1 MKNINVKPDIIQDAL
16 NISDGTHAPL
26 AGFLKQ
32 ADFNSVLDNMRL
44 ANGKIWSIP
53 IMVDIGAEDYENVK
67 NEKEL
72 LLINND
78 AIVRIFNIEFYP
90 HPKAEHL
97 RKVYGTLNPGHPM
110 VDEIM
115 GSGDYLLGGDIEI
128 VEVPDDHYNKYHLNP
143 AETKREFAG
152 RGWEKI
158 VAFQTRNVP
167 HRGHEF
173 LLNKALENID
183 GLLVHPVV
191 GDKKIADFKDEYII
205 ASYKLLLD
213 NNFKDKAVLAALP
226 IKMRYGGPRE
236 ALMHALIRRNFGC
249 THFIVG
255 RDHAG
260 VGNFYAPEAAQKIF
274 NDFSETELGI
284 KILSFNEVVY
294 NKKNKSHGFID
305 EYDENDTIRFSG
317 TKLRDYI
324 KMKEEPPEYLI
335 RPEVYNFLI
344 NANDPLV
351 DNMYKQN
358 NNRKGFALWFTGLS
372 ASGKTTVAD
381 RVYADLKNNNARL
394 ERLDG
399 DVVRER
405 LTKGLGFDREG
416 RNENIR
422 RIGFVA
428 DMLSRNNVGVMAS
441 FITPYKEQ
449 RDELRETVH
458 NYIEVFVDAPL
469 SVCENR
475 DPKGLYKKAR
485 AGEIPQFTGIDDPY
499 DNPKSPDVHIK
510 TDQMSVPECASTV
523 IKYLEENQ
531 YI

>member
-1 MKNINVKPDIIQDAL
+1 MKNINVKPDIIQDAI
-16 NISDGTHAPL
+16 NISNNAYAPL
-26 AGFLKQ
+26 TGFLKQ
-32 ADFNSVLDNMRL
+32 ADFNSVIDNMRL
-44 ANGKIWSIP
+44 ANGRIWSIP
-53 IMVDIGAEDYENVK
+53 IIINISAEDYQTIK
-67 NEKEL
+67 NEKEIL
-72 LLINND
+72 LVNDD
-78 AIVRIFNIEFYP
+78 AIVRVYNIEFYS

-97 RKVYGTLNPGHPM
+97 RKVYGTLNSGHPM
-110 VDEIM
+110 VNEVM

-128 VEVPDDHYNKYHLNP
+128 VKDPFNKAQEFHLRPD
-143 AETKREFAG
+143 ETKKEFAR

-173 LLNKALENID
+173 LLRKALESAD

-213 NNFKDKAVLAALP
+213 NNFKDQAVLAALP

-260 VGNFYAPEAAQKIF
+260 VGNFYAPQAAQEIF
-274 NDFSETELGI
+274 NDFSEAELGI
-284 KILSFNEVVY
+284 KILPFNEVVY
-294 NKKNKSHGFID
+294 NKKDKSHGFID
-305 EYDENDTIRFSG
+305 EYNENDTIRFSG

-324 KMKEEPPEYLI
+324 KMKVKPPEYLI
-335 RPEVYNFLI
+335 RQEVYNFLI
-344 NANDPLV
+344 NASDPLV

-358 NNRKGFALWFTGLS
+358 NNKKGFALWFTGLS

-381 RVYADLKNNNARL
+381 QVYADLKDNGARL

-428 DMLSRNNVGVMAS
+428 DMLSRNGVGVMAS
-441 FITPYKEQ
+441 FITPYVEQ
-449 RDELRETVH
+449 RDELRETVY

-469 SVCENR
+469 SVCEQR

-499 DNPKSPDVHIK
+499 DKPKRPDIHIK
-510 TDQMSVPECASTV
+510 TDQMNAQECSKV
-523 IKYLEENQ
+523 VLKYLKENN